1 MTFRLLPATR
11 RSRLILIAL
20 LALIVAATAW
30 WLLRKP
36 AAPAVATSPVS
47 RGDIEQ
53 TVDATGVIDA
63 YKLVSVG
70 AQASGQIKSL
80 KVQLGDTVKE
90 GDLIAEIDATT
101 QQNQVLNAQASLDQV
116 TAQRAV
122 QQATLRQA
130 ELEFA
135 RQQQMLAAEAT
146 SRQEYDAAQ
155 AQLKTARAQLQSY
168 EAQIKGRETELGTA
182 RANLAYTRITAPM
195 DGTVVAVVAEEGRT
209 VNANQTAPTIVML
222 ARLDVVTVNAEI
234 SEADVVKIK
243 AGMPVYFTTLGD
255 PDRKY
260 HATLRQINPAP
271 ASIANENSS
280 SSSSSA
286 SSSSSS
292 AVYYNAL
299 FDVENPDGT
308 LRIDMTAQVS
318 VLLKQA
324 KGVLMVPA
332 VALGPKRRGDERMV
346 RVLDDKGQPQ
356 PRKVTVGINNGASAE
371 ILSGLKEGERVVV
384 GEAGAAGASAGGG
397 NRGGM
402 QMRVGGPGMGRR

>member
-1 MTFRLLPATR
+1 M
-11 RSRLILIAL
+11 LIAL

-146 SRQEYDAAQ
+146 SRQEYDAAE

-243 AGMPVYFTTLGD
+243 PGMPVYFTTLGD

-280 SSSSSA
+280 SSGSSS

>member
-1 MTFRLLPATR
+1 M
-11 RSRLILIAL
+11 LIAL

-146 SRQEYDAAQ
+146 SRQEYDAAE

-243 AGMPVYFTTLGD
+243 PGMPVYFTTLGD

-280 SSSSSA
+280 SSGSSS

-346 RVLDDKGQPQ
+346 RVLDEKGQPQ